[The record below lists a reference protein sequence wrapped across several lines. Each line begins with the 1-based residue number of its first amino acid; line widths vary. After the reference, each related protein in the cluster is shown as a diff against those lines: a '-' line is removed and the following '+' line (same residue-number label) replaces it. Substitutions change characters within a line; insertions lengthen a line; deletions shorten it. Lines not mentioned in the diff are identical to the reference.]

1 MPGITRRRILLGAL
15 GVATLSVAG
24 RVTHQQLQAGP
35 EGHSPYFRALSAA
48 LHDANVARASMVI
61 DRERASA
68 NLERMLSQIRPD
80 YHYRIVAKS
89 LPSLDLLAWV
99 MDRGR
104 TDRLMLFNEPFL
116 RQVSERFPA
125 SDILMGKP
133 LPVTAAEHFYRERN
147 AASGFDPQHQLQW
160 LIDTPE
166 RLAQY
171 AELAEQRETPMRISI
186 EIDVGLHRG
195 GVTDTGVLGTMVTRI
210 RDNPWLTFSGLM
222 GYEAHIVKAPGS
234 TQGHFD
240 DAMTRYREFLEVAE
254 SASGVLRD
262 QLILNTGGST
272 TYNLYPGTDVVPNEI
287 AAGSAIVQPADF
299 DIPTLSAHQ
308 PAAFIASPV
317 LKASDGLHLP
327 GAPGV
332 GKLLALWDRRYEQ
345 TFFIDR
351 GNWKAV
357 PASPDTLRFNPLYG
371 RSSNQDMLNGPEDLG
386 LSPGDF
392 LFFRPTQSEAV
403 LRQFGP
409 LLVHDATGNRIVQRW
424 APFRIE
430 D

>member
-1 MPGITRRRILLGAL
+1 MPAMTRRRILLGAL
-15 GVATLSVAG
+15 GIATLSVAG
-24 RVTHQQLQAGP
+24 RITHQQLQSGP
-35 EGHSPYFRALSAA
+35 EGHSPYFQTLSGA
-48 LHDANVARASMVI
+48 LHDAGTGRVSLVI
-61 DRERASA
+61 DRERAKA
-68 NLERMLSQIRPD
+68 NLDRMLEGIRPQ

-89 LPSLDLLAWV
+89 LPSLDLLAWA

-116 RQVSERFPA
+116 RQVTERFPA

-133 LPVTAAEHFYRERN
+133 LPVTAAEHFYRQRN
-147 AASGFDPQHQLQW
+147 ATSGFDPRKQLQW

-166 RLAQY
+166 RLARY
-171 AELAEQRETPMRISI
+171 AELAQNRETPMRIAI
-186 EIDVGLHRG
+186 EIDIGLHRG
-195 GVTDTGVLGTMVTRI
+195 GVTDTGVLGTMVARI
-210 RDNPWLTFSGLM
+210 RDDPWLTFSGLM

-234 TQGHFD
+234 TRGHFD
-240 DAMTRYREFLEVAE
+240 DAMDRYRQFLEVAE

-262 QLILNTGGST
+262 QLTLNTGGST
-272 TYNLYPGTDVVPNEI
+272 TYSLYPGAGVVPNEI
-287 AAGSAIVQPADF
+287 AAGSGIVQPADF
-299 DIPTLSAHQ
+299 DLPTLADHE

-317 LKASDGLHLP
+317 LKASDGLRLP

-332 GKLLALWDRRYEQ
+332 GRLLALWDRRYER

-357 PASPDTLRFNPLYG
+357 PASPGGLRFNPLYG
-371 RSSNQDMLNGPEDLG
+371 RSSNQDMVNGPEELG

-409 LLVHDATGNRIVQRW
+409 LLVYDGGGDGVVQRW
-424 APFRIE
+424 APFRME
-430 D
+430 G